1 MFSSIKSSSSSSSNT
16 DQSVNVSRR
25 QCLAAAA
32 SLAGAGALGLGVSS
46 NALAQ
51 AVKAAAGQKGTQLI
65 LLGTKG
71 GPRVGGERSNPA
83 SVLLIDGEPF
93 VVDCAYGVAAQLV
106 KAGIALPRLSKV
118 FITHMHSDHNLEY
131 GPMLYSA
138 WAAGLRNQV
147 DVWGPPTL
155 DTMTKAF
162 MESMKFDIDIRMG
175 DEGKPDLRK
184 MVSTHEFSKP
194 GVILENDKVKVTAV
208 RNIHPPITD
217 SFALRFDTKDRSVV
231 FSGDTT
237 YCPAVAELAKG
248 ADVLVHEV
256 IYVPGV
262 DAMVKRVPN
271 AASLKEH
278 LLASH
283 TTTDD
288 VGRIAAA
295 AGVKKLVL
303 SHIVPGD
310 DPSITDEMLLEGVRK
325 HFKGDAMVGK
335 DLMVI

>member
-1 MFSSIKSSSSSSSNT
+1 MFSSIKSSSSSSSNA

-32 SLAGAGALGLGVSS
+32 SLAGAGALGLGISS

-51 AVKAAAGQKGTQLI
+51 AVKAAAGQHGTQLI

-162 MESMKFDIDIRMG
+162 MDSMKFDIDIRMG

-184 MVSTHEFSKP
+184 MVLTHEFSKP

-208 RNIHPPITD
+208 RNIHPPTTD

-237 YCPAVAELAKG
+237 YCPAGAELAKG

-271 AASLKEH
+271 AASRKEH
-278 LLASH
+278 PLASH
-283 TTTDD
+283 TTTDA

-295 AGVKKLVL
+295 AGVK
-303 SHIVPGD
+303 
-310 DPSITDEMLLEGVRK
+310 
-325 HFKGDAMVGK
+325 
-335 DLMVI
+335 

>member
-1 MFSSIKSSSSSSSNT
+1 MFSSFKSS
-16 DQSVNVSRR
+16 VNLSRR
-25 QCLAAAA
+25 HCLAAAA
-32 SLAGAGALGLGVSS
+32 SLAGAGALGLGTAG

-51 AVKAAAGQKGTQLI
+51 AVKAAAGNKGTQLV

-106 KAGIALPRLSKV
+106 KVGIALPRLSKV

-131 GPMLYSA
+131 GPLLYSA

-155 DTMTKAF
+155 DAMTKAF
-162 MESMKFDIDIRMG
+162 MESMKFDIDIRIP
-175 DEGKPDLRK
+175 DESKPDLRK
-184 MVSTHEFSKP
+184 MVKTHEFSRP

-208 RNIHPPITD
+208 RNIHPPIAD
-217 SFALRFDTKDRSVV
+217 SFALRFDTQDRSVV

-256 IYVPGV
+256 IYVPAV

-271 AASLKEH
+271 AATLKEH
-278 LLASH
+278 LLACH
-283 TTTDD
+283 TTSVD

-310 DPSITDEMLLEGVRK
+310 DPSITDEMLLSDVRQN
-325 HFKGDAMVGK
+325 FKGDAVVGK

>member
-1 MFSSIKSSSSSSSNT
+1 MFSSFKSS
-16 DQSVNVSRR
+16 VNLSRR
-25 QCLAAAA
+25 HCLAAAA
-32 SLAGAGALGLGVSS
+32 SLAGAGALGLGTAG

-51 AVKAAAGQKGTQLI
+51 AVKAAGNKGTQLV

-106 KAGIALPRLSKV
+106 KVGIALPRLSKV

-131 GPMLYSA
+131 GPLLYSA

-155 DTMTKAF
+155 DAMTKAF
-162 MESMKFDIDIRMG
+162 MESMKFDIDIRIP
-175 DEGKPDLRK
+175 DESKPDLRK
-184 MVSTHEFSKP
+184 MVKTHEFSRP

-208 RNIHPPITD
+208 RNIHPPIAD
-217 SFALRFDTKDRSVV
+217 SFALRFDTQDRSVV

-256 IYVPGV
+256 IYVPAV

-271 AASLKEH
+271 AATLKEH
-278 LLASH
+278 LLACH
-283 TTTDD
+283 TTSVD

-310 DPSITDEMLLEGVRK
+310 DPSITDEMLLSDVRQ
-325 HFKGDAMVGK
+325 HFKGDAVVGK

>member
-1 MFSSIKSSSSSSSNT
+1 MFSSFKSS
-16 DQSVNVSRR
+16 VNLSRR
-25 QCLAAAA
+25 HCLAAAA
-32 SLAGAGALGLGVSS
+32 SLAGAGALGLGTAG

-51 AVKAAAGQKGTQLI
+51 AVKASAEHKGTQLV

-131 GPMLYSA
+131 GPLLYSA

-155 DTMTKAF
+155 DAMTKAF
-162 MESMKFDIDIRMG
+162 MESMKFDIDIRIP
-175 DEGKPDLRK
+175 DESKPDLRK
-184 MVSTHEFSKP
+184 MVNTHEFSKP

-208 RNIHPPITD
+208 RNIHPPIAD
-217 SFALRFDTKDRSVV
+217 SFALRFDTQDRSVV

-256 IYVPGV
+256 IYVPAV

-271 AASLKEH
+271 AATLKEH
-278 LLASH
+278 LLACH
-283 TTTDD
+283 TTSVD

-310 DPSITDEMLLEGVRK
+310 DASITDEMLLSDVLQ
-325 HFKGDAMVGK
+325 HFKGDAVVGK

>member
-1 MFSSIKSSSSSSSNT
+1 MFSNLKSSSRNADSA
-16 DQSVNVSRR
+16 VNLSRR
-25 QCLAAAA
+25 NYLAAAA
-32 SLAGAGALGLGVSS
+32 SMAGVGALGLTN

-51 AVKAAAGQKGTQLI
+51 AVKAAAGQKGAQLV

-93 VVDCAYGVAAQLV
+93 VVDCGYGVAAQMV

-118 FITHMHSDHNLEY
+118 FLTHMHSDHNLEY
-131 GPMLYSA
+131 GPLVYSA

-147 DVWGPPTL
+147 DVYGPTTL
-155 DTMTKAF
+155 DAMTKSF
-162 MESMKFDIDIRMG
+162 LDSMKFDIDIRIP
-175 DEGKPDLRK
+175 DESKPDLRK
-184 MVSTHEFSKP
+184 MVKTHEFSKP

-208 RNIHPPITD
+208 RNIHPPIAD
-217 SFALRFDTKDRSVV
+217 SFALRFDTQDRSVV

-256 IYVPGV
+256 IYVPAV

-271 AASLKEH
+271 AATLKEH
-278 LLASH
+278 LLACH
-283 TTTDD
+283 TTSVD

-310 DPSITDEMLLEGVRK
+310 DASITDEMLLSDVRQ
-325 HFKGDAMVGK
+325 HFKGDAVVGK

>member
-1 MFSSIKSSSSSSSNT
+1 MFSSFKSS
-16 DQSVNVSRR
+16 VNLSRR
-25 QCLAAAA
+25 HCLAAAA
-32 SLAGAGALGLGVSS
+32 SLAGAGALGLGTAG

-51 AVKAAAGQKGTQLI
+51 AVKAAAGNKGTQLV

-106 KAGIALPRLSKV
+106 KVGIALPRLSKV

-131 GPMLYSA
+131 GPLLYSA

-155 DTMTKAF
+155 DAMTKAF
-162 MESMKFDIDIRMG
+162 MESMKFDIDIRIP
-175 DEGKPDLRK
+175 DESKPDLRK
-184 MVSTHEFSKP
+184 MVKTHEFSRP

-208 RNIHPPITD
+208 RNIHPPIAD
-217 SFALRFDTKDRSVV
+217 SFALRFDSQDRSVV

-256 IYVPGV
+256 IYVPAV

-271 AASLKEH
+271 AATLKEH
-278 LLASH
+278 LLACH
-283 TTTDD
+283 TTSVD

-310 DPSITDEMLLEGVRK
+310 DPSITDEMLLSDVRQ
-325 HFKGDAMVGK
+325 HFKGDAVVGK

>member
-1 MFSSIKSSSSSSSNT
+1 MFSSFKSS
-16 DQSVNVSRR
+16 VNLSRR
-25 QCLAAAA
+25 HCLAAAA
-32 SLAGAGALGLGVSS
+32 SLAGAGALGLGTAG

-51 AVKAAAGQKGTQLI
+51 AVKAAAGNKGTQLV

-131 GPMLYSA
+131 GPLLYSA

-155 DTMTKAF
+155 DAMTKAF
-162 MESMKFDIDIRMG
+162 MESMKFDIDIRIP
-175 DEGKPDLRK
+175 DERKPDLRK
-184 MVSTHEFSKP
+184 MVNTHEFSKP

-208 RNIHPPITD
+208 RNIHPPIAD

-256 IYVPGV
+256 IYVPAV

-271 AASLKEH
+271 AATLKEH
-278 LLASH
+278 LLACH
-283 TTTDD
+283 TTSVD

-310 DPSITDEMLLEGVRK
+310 DPSITDEMLLSDVRQ
-325 HFKGDAMVGK
+325 HFKGDAVVGK

>member
-1 MFSSIKSSSSSSSNT
+1 MFSFFKSPSADSEA
-16 DQSVNVSRR
+16 SVNLARR
-25 QCLAAAA
+25 NYLTTAAGM
-32 SLAGAGALGLGVSS
+32 AGAGALGLGTTGNV
-46 NALAQ
+46 LAQ
-51 AVKAAAGQKGTQLI
+51 AVKAANERKGTQLV

-83 SVLLIDGEPF
+83 SVLLINGEPF
-93 VVDCAYGVAAQLV
+93 VVDCGYGVAAQLV

-118 FITHMHSDHNLEY
+118 FLTHMHSDHNLEF
-131 GPMLYSA
+131 GPLLYSA

-155 DTMTKAF
+155 DSMTKAF
-162 MESMKFDIDIRMG
+162 MESMKFDIDIRIP
-175 DEGKPDLRK
+175 DESKPDLRK
-184 MVSTHEFSKP
+184 MVNTHEFSSP

-208 RNIHPPITD
+208 RNIHPPIED
-217 SFALRFDTKDRSVV
+217 SFALRFDTQDRSVV
-231 FSGDTT
+231 FSGDTA

-248 ADVLVHEV
+248 VDVLVHEV
-256 IYVPGV
+256 IYVPAV

-271 AASLKEH
+271 AATLKEH
-278 LLASH
+278 LLAGH
-283 TTTDD
+283 TTSMD
-288 VGRIAAA
+288 VGRIAAT

-310 DPSITDEMLLEGVRK
+310 DPSITDEMLLSDVRQ
-325 HFKGDAMVGK
+325 HFKGDAVVGK

>member
-1 MFSSIKSSSSSSSNT
+1 MFSSFKSS
-16 DQSVNVSRR
+16 VNLSRR
-25 QCLAAAA
+25 HCLAAAA
-32 SLAGAGALGLGVSS
+32 SLAGAGALGLGTAG

-51 AVKAAAGQKGTQLI
+51 AVKAAGNKGTQLV

-106 KAGIALPRLSKV
+106 KVGIALPRLSKV

-131 GPMLYSA
+131 GPLLYSA

-155 DTMTKAF
+155 DAMTKAF
-162 MESMKFDIDIRMG
+162 MESMKFDIDIRIP
-175 DEGKPDLRK
+175 DESKPDLRK
-184 MVSTHEFSKP
+184 MVKTHEFSRP

-208 RNIHPPITD
+208 RNIHPPIAD
-217 SFALRFDTKDRSVV
+217 SFALRFDTQDRSVV

-256 IYVPGV
+256 IYVPAV

-271 AASLKEH
+271 AATLKEH
-278 LLASH
+278 LLACH
-283 TTTDD
+283 TTSVD

-310 DPSITDEMLLEGVRK
+310 DPSITDEMLLSDVRQN
-325 HFKGDAMVGK
+325 FKGDAVVGK

>member
-1 MFSSIKSSSSSSSNT
+1 MFSSHKSSTRTSEPA
-16 DQSVNVSRR
+16 VNLSRR
-25 QCLAAAA
+25 QYLAAAA
-32 SLAGAGALGLGVSS
+32 SMAGAGALGLTN

-51 AVKAAAGQKGTQLI
+51 AVKAAVGSKGTQLV

-131 GPMLYSA
+131 GPLLYSA

-155 DTMTKAF
+155 DAMTKAF
-162 MESMKFDIDIRMG
+162 MESMKFDIDIRIP
-175 DEGKPDLRK
+175 DESKPDLRK
-184 MVSTHEFSKP
+184 MVNTHEFSKP

-208 RNIHPPITD
+208 RNIHPPIAD
-217 SFALRFDTKDRSVV
+217 SFALRFDTQDRSVV

-256 IYVPGV
+256 IYVPAV

-271 AASLKEH
+271 AATLKEH
-278 LLASH
+278 LLACH
-283 TTTDD
+283 TTSVD

-310 DPSITDEMLLEGVRK
+310 DPSITDEMLLSDVRQ
-325 HFKGDAMVGK
+325 HFKGDAVVGK

>member
-1 MFSSIKSSSSSSSNT
+1 MFSSFKSS
-16 DQSVNVSRR
+16 VNLSRR
-25 QCLAAAA
+25 HCLAAAA
-32 SLAGAGALGLGVSS
+32 SLAGAGALGLGTAG

-51 AVKAAAGQKGTQLI
+51 AVKAAAGNKGTQLV

-106 KAGIALPRLSKV
+106 KVGIALPRLSKV

-131 GPMLYSA
+131 GPLLYSA

-155 DTMTKAF
+155 DAMTKAF
-162 MESMKFDIDIRMG
+162 MESMKFDIDIRIP
-175 DEGKPDLRK
+175 DESKPDLRK
-184 MVSTHEFSKP
+184 MVKTHEFSRP

-208 RNIHPPITD
+208 RNIHPPIAD
-217 SFALRFDTKDRSVV
+217 SFALRFDTQDRSVV

-256 IYVPGV
+256 IYVPAV

-271 AASLKEH
+271 AATLKEH
-278 LLASH
+278 LLACH
-283 TTTDD
+283 TTSVD

-310 DPSITDEMLLEGVRK
+310 DPSITDEMLLSDVRQ
-325 HFKGDAMVGK
+325 HFKGDAVVGK

>member
-1 MFSSIKSSSSSSSNT
+1 MFSSRKSSVSAAEPA
-16 DQSVNVSRR
+16 VNLSRR
-25 QCLAAAA
+25 HCLAAAA
-32 SLAGAGALGLGVSS
+32 SLAGALGLAD

-51 AVKAAAGQKGTQLI
+51 AVKAAAGQKGTQLV

-138 WAAGLRNQV
+138 WAAGLGHQV

-155 DTMTKAF
+155 DAMTRAF
-162 MESMKFDIDIRMG
+162 MESMKFDIDIRMV

-184 MVSTHEFSKP
+184 MVATHEFSKP

-208 RNIHPPITD
+208 RNIHPPIAD
-217 SFALRFDTKDRSVV
+217 SFALRFDTRDRSVV

-262 DAMVKRVPN
+262 EAMVKRVPN
-271 AASLKEH
+271 AATLKEH
-278 LLASH
+278 LLACH
-283 TTTDD
+283 TTSVD

-310 DPSITDEMLLEGVRK
+310 DPSITDEMLLADVRQ
-325 HFKGDAMVGK
+325 HFKGEAVVGK